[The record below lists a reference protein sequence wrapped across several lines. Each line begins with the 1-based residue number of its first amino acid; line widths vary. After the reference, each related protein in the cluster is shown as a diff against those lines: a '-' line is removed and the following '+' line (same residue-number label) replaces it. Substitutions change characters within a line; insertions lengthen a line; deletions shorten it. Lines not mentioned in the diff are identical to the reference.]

1 MARRQRKLAVLT
13 EYWRYLTDTC
23 LYLGAASK
31 TVKRVNGHNFP
42 LIAEEAKREVIANY
56 VRRKDILFFDEAVRL
71 SEQPAGTRALYNLL
85 LYQVQ
90 NRTQEQ
96 EFAKV
101 HRIVQKAL
109 YLEPKPKVS
118 LRKKKAGMP
127 SKKSLN
133 VKESRSA
140 ETLDETSAAIQR
152 LIEAGHIM
160 PYSAEYIPEFHEMTQ
175 LMAVALEVTKR
186 KYKLHS

>member
-1 MARRQRKLAVLT
+1 MARRQRKLTVLT

-23 LYLGAASK
+23 LHLGAANK
-31 TVKRVNGHNFP
+31 NVKRIYGHNFA

-56 VRRKDILFFDEAVRL
+56 VKRKDILFFDEAVCL
-71 SEQPAGTRALYNLL
+71 HEQPAGTRALYNLL

-101 HRIVQKAL
+101 HRIVQRAL
-109 YLEPKPKVS
+109 YLEAKPKLS
-118 LRKKKAGMP
+118 IKKKKSGLP
-127 SKKSLN
+127 LKKSLN
-133 VKESRSA
+133 IKGESA
-140 ETLDETSAAIQR
+140 EKLDETTLAIQK
-152 LIEAGHIM
+152 LIEAGHVV
-160 PYSAEYIPEFHEMTQ
+160 PFSAEYIPEFHEMAQ

-186 KYKLHS
+186 KYRLHS